1 MLGEH
6 AGGARSA
13 GRRSGHGHLAG
24 YLGAAEVEQ
33 RELREWVA
41 QHVWPEARGGLKMG
55 VAQRRDRAGDRR
67 QIHRRDS
74 GGVGGGPAQHVLG
87 VRHRVVVAQNRGQ
100 HLGLVAQ
107 VQAAAAQV
115 ASCRQAGIEH
125 VLRVGPAVT
134 VGVCGIPRPC
144 PG

>member
-6 AGGARSA
+6 AGGTHSS
-13 GRRSGHGHLAG
+13 GHRSGHGHLAG
-24 YLGAAEVEQ
+24 QLGAAEVKQ
-33 RELREWVA
+33 RECGEWVTEHA
-41 QHVWPEARGGLKMG
+41 GPQARGALEMG

-87 VRHRVVVAQNRGQ
+87 IRHRVVVAQNRGQ

-107 VQAAAAQV
+107 VQAPAAQV
-115 ASCRQAGIEH
+115 ASG
-125 VLRVGPAVT
+125 
-134 VGVCGIPRPC
+134 
-144 PG
+144 